1 MRLGTRAVGRGR
13 SVRRGHSV
21 AGGAAAFLFIVGL
34 LAAPALSAQGTQA
47 GTQFTN
53 WATLSFT
60 SAGAGYAV
68 ASDTVALLV
77 AQVAGVGLQPPRVN
91 SGMPG
96 TTVVFAHV
104 LTNTGNGADSFTVA
118 AVSARGW
125 PVTVYRDWNGD
136 GVLDAG
142 DSLLIGLI
150 PIGYSAGAS
159 LLAQVA
165 VPAGASP
172 GVSDTVTV
180 TATSRFNPAV
190 NGSVR
195 DRLRVSAAGAVTTGL
210 TKQVDRLTA
219 VAADVLTYTLAYAAS
234 GSGTDSSVTLVDT
247 IPAGASYVV
256 GSMRWNGTPLTD
268 VTGDDA
274 GSFVAGGQGEVVV
287 SVGAVVGGTGGTVTF
302 QAKIDSGPARTV
314 TNRGAATYVW
324 SGASST
330 AYSNVVQ
337 EKKKF
342 DE

>member
-1 MRLGTRAVGRGR
+1 MRLGTCAVGRGR

-21 AGGAAAFLFIVGL
+21 AGGAAAFLFAVGL

-96 TTVVFAHV
+96 TTVVFAHA

-125 PVTVYRDWNGD
+125 PVTLYRDWNGD
-136 GVLDAG
+136 GMLDAG
-142 DSLLIGLI
+142 DSLLTG
-150 PIGYSAGAS
+150 PISVGYSAGAS

-165 VPAGASP
+165 IPAGASP
-172 GVSDTVTV
+172 GQSDTV
-180 TATSRFNPAV
+180 
-190 NGSVR
+190 
-195 DRLRVSAAGAVTTGL
+195 DVSATGAVTIGL
-210 TKQVDRLTA
+210 TKQVDRLTG
-219 VAADVLTYTLAYAAS
+219 VASDVLTYTLTYAAS
-234 GSGTDSSVTLVDT
+234 GSGTDSSVMLADT
-247 IPAGASYVV
+247 IPTGASYVA

-268 VTGDDA
+268 ASGDDA
-274 GSFVAGGQGEVVV
+274 GSFVAGGRGEVVV
-287 SVGAVVGGTGGTVTF
+287 SVGA
-302 QAKIDSGPARTV
+302 
-314 TNRGAATYVW
+314 
-324 SGASST
+324 
-330 AYSNVVQ
+330 
-337 EKKKF
+337 
-342 DE
+342 